1 MYEGPEFRHLR
12 YFVAIAEEC
21 NFGRAAERLHVA
33 QPSLSAQ
40 IKQLEDGLG
49 AKLFIRGPAG
59 TTLTPAGH
67 AFLSH
72 AKQMLLLRDRAV
84 QNTSLV
90 HSGVQVPLRFG
101 YSPFVNHEFVRE
113 TFKGYRELVPEGR
126 IEPSSECSGP
136 LATMVAEGRFDA
148 ALVSMPI
155 AEQGL
160 FAQLV
165 CTEELLVCLRADDPL
180 AQGRTIPRSEIQNRL
195 KVFFD
200 RRHHPL
206 LYDELMRKFA
216 KAGINLQPSD
226 FVSAPSEMQ
235 FLVKE
240 KAGFGLLRDKVPI
253 DAELTRRRIE
263 GLPLRIKT
271 AFVCHPAQQ
280 RPVLPLLAY
289 RLAKVCTDME
299 DMPGRK
305 RPSERVVDPE
315 LGQLQMF
322 G

>member
-1 MYEGPEFRHLR
+1 MYDGPEFRHLR

-33 QPSLSAQ
+33 QSSLSTQ

-59 TTLTPAGH
+59 TALTRAGRD
-67 AFLSH
+67 FLSY
-72 AKQMLLLRDRAV
+72 AKQMLALRDRAV
-84 QNTSLV
+84 QNASLI
-90 HSGVQVPLRFG
+90 HSGVQIPLRFG
-101 YSPFVNHEFVRE
+101 YSPFINHEFVRE
-113 TFKGYRELVPEGR
+113 ALKGYRELVPEGS

-136 LATMVAEGRFDA
+136 LSAMVAEGRFDA
-148 ALVSMPI
+148 ALVSMPV
-155 AEQGL
+155 AETNL
-160 FAQLV
+160 FIQHV

-180 AQGRTIPRSEIQNRL
+180 AEGKSIPRAAIQGRL
-195 KVFFD
+195 KVLVD
-200 RRHHPL
+200 RMHHPL

-216 KAGINLQPSD
+216 KAGIDLHISD
-226 FVSAPSEMQ
+226 CVQAPSEMQ

-240 KAGFGLLRDKVPI
+240 RIGFGLLRDKVPL

-289 RLAKVCTDME
+289 RLSKLCTDMQE
-299 DMPGRK
+299 MPGAK
-305 RPSERVVDPE
+305 RPSGRVIERD
-315 LGQLQMF
+315 LAQLRMF

>member
-33 QPSLSAQ
+33 QSSLSTQ

-49 AKLFIRGPAG
+49 VKLFVRGPAG
-59 TTLTPAGH
+59 TTLTPAGR

-72 AKQMLLLRDRAV
+72 AKQMLSMRDRAV
-84 QNTSLV
+84 ENTSLV
-90 HSGVQVPLRFG
+90 HSGIQVPLRFG
-101 YSPFVNHEFVRE
+101 YSPFVNHEFIRE
-113 TFKGYRELVPEGR
+113 ALEGYRELVPEGS
-126 IEPSSECSGP
+126 IEPSSECSGA
-136 LATMVAEGRFDA
+136 LSVMVAEGRFDA
-148 ALVSMPI
+148 ALLSMPI
-155 AEQGL
+155 AEPDL
-160 FAQLV
+160 FIQHI
-165 CTEELLVCLRADDPL
+165 CTEELLVCLRADDTL
-180 AQGRTIPRSEIQNRL
+180 AQGKTIPRAAVQSRL
-195 KVFFD
+195 KVFFA
-200 RRHHPL
+200 RMHHPL

-216 KAGINLQPSD
+216 KVGIDLKLSD
-226 FVSAPSEMQ
+226 FVSAPAEMQ

-240 KAGFGLLRDKVPI
+240 KIGFGLLRDGVPP

-263 GLPLRIKT
+263 GLSLRIKT

-289 RLAKVCTDME
+289 RLGKLCAKRE
-299 DMPGRK
+299 EMPARK
-305 RPSERVVDPE
+305 RPSEREIEPDF
-315 LGQLQMF
+315 GQLRMF